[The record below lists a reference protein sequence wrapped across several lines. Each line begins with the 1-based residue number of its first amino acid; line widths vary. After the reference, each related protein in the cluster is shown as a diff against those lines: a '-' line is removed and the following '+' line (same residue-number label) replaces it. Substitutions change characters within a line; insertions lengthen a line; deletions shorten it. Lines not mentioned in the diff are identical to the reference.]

1 MNVGGIDAPR
11 CAATFAGLVYAGVT
25 QVNVCIRT
33 AWRAP
38 RRCHHVPLRRRL
50 QPARHHRPAIIAIPL
65 KSGRSADQWSCQLT
79 HHHHH
84 RQFLEWLFDAWITG
98 DQPYTQSVRSAAPYK
113 YILSLPERAIRSLG
127 ALSGGLL
134 REIGNVA
141 LPASVRRTTLY
152 RTMVEVAL
160 RFLIEEV
167 GQVEGV
173 YPSEGRLAENFLLK
187 RTASHGIELLG
198 ILAFHAS
205 PVWVLAALADATGGG
220 RKLILEIADALKEE
234 GLLERDARFETMD
247 QVLLG
252 LEKTSD
258 HMATTLNMPPVD
270 IAGLRREWDQLKQ
283 ELATIPPKKV
293 PALERIEGVWE
304 ESAELPRNS
313 RGDRSSA
320 CRRCWPSPPWPTF
333 PPTCCG
339 CRAPP
344 VPRCAAPG
352 ACSAIRFWTTTR
364 RRSGKSRRTG
374 FFAYW
379 SREFRPYLRGAAEQ
393 FAPDHESLTERLLKR
408 S

>member
-1 MNVGGIDAPR
+1 MSSAP
-11 CAATFAGLVYAGVT
+11 
-25 QVNVCIRT
+25 
-33 AWRAP
+33 
-38 RRCHHVPLRRRL
+38 
-50 QPARHHRPAIIAIPL
+50 
-65 KSGRSADQWSCQLT
+65 
-79 HHHHH
+79 
-84 RQFLEWLFDAWITG
+84 
-98 DQPYTQSVRSAAPYK
+98 PYK

-173 YPSEGRLAENFLLK
+173 YPSEGRLAEDFLLK

-270 IAGLRREWDQLKQ
+270 IAGLRREWEQLKH
-283 ELATIPPKKV
+283 ELTNIPPKKV

-304 ESAELPRNS
+304 ELQSTARQQGRSVFVVSSLLAVSTVAHVPANVLWLSRAARSAVRRTGRVL
-313 RGDRSSA
+313 GDTILDHYTASL
-320 CRRCWPSPPWPTF
+320 
-333 PPTCCG
+333 G
-339 CRAPP
+339 EI
-344 VPRCAAPG
+344 G
-352 ACSAIRFWTTTR
+352 
-364 RRSGKSRRTG
+364 RTG

-393 FAPDHESLTERLLKR
+393 FAPDHE
-408 S
+408 

>member
-1 MNVGGIDAPR
+1 VGSAP
-11 CAATFAGLVYAGVT
+11 
-25 QVNVCIRT
+25 
-33 AWRAP
+33 
-38 RRCHHVPLRRRL
+38 H
-50 QPARHHRPAIIAIPL
+50 
-65 KSGRSADQWSCQLT
+65 
-79 HHHHH
+79 
-84 RQFLEWLFDAWITG
+84 
-98 DQPYTQSVRSAAPYK
+98 YK
-113 YILSLPERAIRSLG
+113 YILSLPERVIRSLG

-234 GLLERDARFETMD
+234 GLLERDARFETVD

-270 IAGLRREWDQLKQ
+270 IAGLRREWDQFKQ
-283 ELATIPPKKV
+283 ELTNIPPKKV

-304 ESAELPRNS
+304 ELQSTARQQGRSVFMVSSLLAVSTVAHVPDNVLWLSRAARSA
-313 RGDRSSA
+313 
-320 CRRCWPSPPWPTF
+320 
-333 PPTCCG
+333 
-339 CRAPP
+339 
-344 VPRCAAPG
+344 V
-352 ACSAIRFWTTTR
+352 
-364 RRSGKSRRTG
+364 RRTG
-374 FFAYW
+374 RVLGDAVLDHYTDSLGEIGRTGFLAYW

-393 FAPDHESLTERLLKR
+393 FSPKRESLTEKLLKR